1 MLILKTEELY
11 IIRII
16 TESNFVNF
24 KIQKSNQ
31 FNHFIIN
38 KTKMMVNN
46 LR

>member
-24 KIQKSNQ
+24 KIKKIKS
-31 FNHFIIN
+31 I
-38 KTKMMVNN
+38 
-46 LR
+46 

>member
-24 KIQKSNQ
+24 KIKKNKI
-31 FNHFIIN
+31 NLII
-38 KTKMMVNN
+38 
-46 LR
+46 L